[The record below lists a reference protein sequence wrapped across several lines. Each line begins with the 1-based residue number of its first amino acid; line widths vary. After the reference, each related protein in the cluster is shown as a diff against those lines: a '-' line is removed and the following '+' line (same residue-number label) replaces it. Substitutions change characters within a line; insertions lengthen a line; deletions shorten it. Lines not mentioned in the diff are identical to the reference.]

1 MKREEML
8 KRLKKVNEWDIVVI
22 GGGASGLGTALDAAS
37 RGFKTL
43 LLEQHDFA
51 KGTSSRSTKLVHGG
65 VRYLQQGDISL
76 VLEALRERGLM
87 LQNAPHLV
95 RNQSFIIPNYEW
107 WGGPFYTIGL
117 KMYDMMAGKLGLG
130 PSKSL
135 TYDETIKSIPTLV
148 QKGLKGGVIYHDGQ
162 FDDARMAIALAQT
175 CVDYGGTVINYMEVT
190 DLTKDNEN
198 LIDGVKV
205 KDIESGE
212 LHEIKAKSV
221 VNATGVWADKVI
233 QMDDPDAKDM
243 IRPSQGI
250 HLVLDQSFLQSKH
263 AIMIPH
269 TSDGRVLF
277 AVPWHNRVIVGTTDT
292 LVDESLLE
300 PRALEEEIEFVLQ
313 TAGLYLN
320 KVPTRKD
327 VKSIFAGL
335 RPLAAP
341 QGGEEKSTKE
351 ISRHHKVLISLSGL
365 ITLTGGKWTTYRKMG
380 EDAVDKAI
388 LLAGLPE
395 RKSITENLMIHSYSK
410 SISLNDPNSVY
421 GSDLGSVE
429 DISHEDDRYKG
440 LLSEELQVSRAQLIW
455 AIREEM
461 ARTVEDFL
469 ARRTRALFLDARESI
484 KMVDEVAAIMAAE
497 LGQTS
502 SWIKQQVADFKNLA
516 KGYYLE

>member
-1 MKREEML
+1 MKRDKML
-8 KRLKKVNEWDIVVI
+8 QNLHEVEEWDIIVI

-95 RNQSFIIPNYEW
+95 KNLSFIIPNYEW
-107 WGGPFYTIGL
+107 WGGPFYTVGL

-135 TYDETIKSIPTLV
+135 SLEETIKSIPTLV
-148 QKGLKGGVIYHDGQ
+148 REGLRGGVIYHDGQ
-162 FDDARMAIALAQT
+162 FDDARMAVSLALT
-175 CVDYGGTVINYMEVT
+175 CADYGGTVLNYMQVT
-190 DLTKDNEN
+190 GLIKDDDDLIKGVEALDLENNEKYTLN
-198 LIDGVKV
+198 A
-205 KDIESGE
+205 
-212 LHEIKAKSV
+212 KAV
-221 VNATGVWADKVI
+221 VNAAGVWVDKVM
-233 QMDDPDAKDM
+233 QMDDPMAEDM
-243 IRPSQGI
+243 IRPSQGV
-250 HLVLDQSFLQSKH
+250 HLVLDKSFLQSKH

-292 LVDESLLE
+292 LVNEASLE
-300 PRALEEEIEFVLQ
+300 PRALEEEVEFILN

-341 QGGEEKSTKE
+341 KGDDTSTKE
-351 ISRHHKVLISLSGL
+351 ISRHHKVLISISGL

-380 EDAVDKAI
+380 QDAVDNAV

-395 RKSITENLMIHSYSK
+395 RKSITENLLIHSYSQN
-410 SISLNDPNSVY
+410 SSLDDIDSVY
-421 GSDLGSVE
+421 GTDLPAMRAIADE
-429 DISHEDDRYKG
+429 DKKYQG
-440 LLSEELQVSRAQLIW
+440 MLSKELQITKAHLIW

-461 ARTVEDFL
+461 CRTVEDFL

-484 KMVDEVAAIMAAE
+484 QMCSQTASLMAE
-497 LGQTS
+497 EMHMDDQWVKRQIEEYT
-502 SWIKQQVADFKNLA
+502 KLA
-516 KGYYLE
+516 KGYYLG

>member
-1 MKREEML
+1 MDRNEML
-8 KRLKKVNEWDIVVI
+8 NRLQKVNEWDIIII
-22 GGGASGLGTALDAAS
+22 GGGASGLGTAVDAAS

-43 LLEQHDFA
+43 LLEQNDFA

-135 TYDETIKSIPTLV
+135 SLEETVKSIPTLV
-148 QKGLKGGVIYHDGQ
+148 KDGLRGGVIYHDGQ
-162 FDDARMAIALAQT
+162 FDDARMAVSLAMT
-175 CVDYGGTVINYMEVT
+175 CADYGGAVLNYMEVKGLLKN
-190 DLTKDNEN
+190 DEN
-198 LIDGVKV
+198 LVEGVEAW
-205 KDIESGE
+205 DIENRKSYR
-212 LHEIKAKSV
+212 LKARSV
-221 VNATGVWADKVI
+221 INATGVWADRI
-233 QMDDPDAKDM
+233 MQLDDPDAKDM
-243 IRPSQGI
+243 IRPSQGV
-250 HLVLDQSFLQSKH
+250 HLVLDKSFLQSKH

-277 AVPWHNRVIVGTTDT
+277 AVPWHHRVIVGTTDT
-292 LVDESLLE
+292 LVDSAELE
-300 PRALEEEIEFVLQ
+300 PRALEEEIEFILS
-313 TAGLYLN
+313 TAGTYLN
-320 KVPTRKD
+320 KIPTRKD

-341 QGGEEKSTKE
+341 QGDEKSTKE

-395 RKSITENLMIHSYSK
+395 RKSITENLMIHSYSQNV
-410 SISLNDPNSVY
+410 SLDDPKSVY
-421 GSDLGSVE
+421 GTDIRMLENIVDE
-429 DISHEDDRYKG
+429 DPDNG
-440 LLSEELQVSRAQLIW
+440 GVLSEELQISKAQLIL
-455 AIREEM
+455 AVREEM

-484 KMVDEVAAIMAAE
+484 KMCRPVAEIMAKE
-497 LGQTS
+497 LGFDHA
-502 SWIKQQVADFKNLA
+502 WINDQVEQFTDLA
-516 KGYYLE
+516 RGYLLD

>member
-1 MKREEML
+1 ML
-8 KRLKKVNEWDIVVI
+8 RHLKKVDEWDIIVI

-37 RGFKTL
+37 RGFNTL
-43 LLEQHDFA
+43 LLEQRDFA

-135 TYDETIKSIPTLV
+135 SLEETIKSIPTLV
-148 QKGLKGGVIYHDGQ
+148 KDGLRGGVIYHDGQ
-162 FDDARMAIALAQT
+162 FDDARMAISLALT
-175 CVDYGGTVINYMEVT
+175 CVDYGGTVLNYMEVT
-190 DLTKDNEN
+190 GLMKDEQDLVQGVEARDVEN
-198 LIDGVKV
+198 NVDYQIRA
-205 KDIESGE
+205 
-212 LHEIKAKSV
+212 KAV
-221 VNATGVWADKVI
+221 INATGVWADRLMQI
-233 QMDDPDAKDM
+233 DEPEAKDM
-243 IRPSQGI
+243 IRPSQGV
-250 HLVLDQSFLQSKH
+250 HLVLDKSFLQSQH

-292 LVDESLLE
+292 LVNDASLE
-300 PRALEEEIEFVLQ
+300 PRALEEEIEFILS
-313 TAGLYLN
+313 TAGTYLN
-320 KVPTRKD
+320 KIPTRKD

-341 QGGEEKSTKE
+341 QGDEKSTKE

-380 EDAVDKAI
+380 EDAVDNAI

-395 RKSITENLMIHSYSK
+395 RKSITENLMIHSYSQNV
-410 SISLNDPNSVY
+410 SLNDPNSVY
-421 GSDLGSVE
+421 GSDIQAVNAIAEE
-429 DISHEDDRYKG
+429 DEKYAG
-440 LLSEELQVSRAQLIW
+440 LLSEELNISKAQLIW

-461 ARTVEDFL
+461 TRTVEDFL

-484 KMVDEVAAIMAAE
+484 KICKTVADMMAEE
-497 LGQTS
+497 LGFNEV
-502 SWIKQQVADFKNLA
+502 WIKNQVKEYTELA
-516 KGYYLE
+516 RGYYLE